1 MSSRVPS
8 WGELLTAI
16 ATVEEWLLAKVAEIR
31 EKFPGHDDILARLED
46 ALRAKQRT
54 LEALLAIGTEL
65 QALSGG
71 RGPVDHDP
79 VDWAA
84 MTDEFDVGEPP
95 VG

>member
-1 MSSRVPS
+1 VSQRIPS

-16 ATVEEWLLAKVAEIR
+16 ATVEEWLLAKIAEIR
-31 EKFPGHDDILARLED
+31 LKFPGHDDVLGRLED
-46 ALRAKQRT
+46 ILKAKQRT

-71 RGPVDHDP
+71 QGPVDHDP

-84 MTDEFDVGEPP
+84 LLDEYEGPP
-95 VG
+95 NA